1 MKQFFLYA
9 MMAAGVLASCSQ
21 NENDGLSENE
31 PVDLTPSAERIAISA
46 ASPSVIVNTRSA
58 GTVGADGATDP
69 TNEWSGQDLYIF
81 ACQKST
87 ESGETMND
95 RIPDRTT
102 YPLYNEH
109 GTVAS
114 GKSAPIVWEGDKTL
128 YFPRS
133 NAYDFFGYYADDA
146 ATDVPAT
153 EVMNGTNVVYV
164 PFTIDGSQDLM
175 IAKAALSEEQET
187 VLGSDAIKAYSA
199 FTARKNV
206 QPSMKF
212 EHLLTR
218 LVFKVQG
225 LGGDKPENVYVQS
238 IKVKSKATGKLVVVY
253 NAADNKG
260 IKWNAADDG
269 STLLALQERNE
280 AGKMQDLNF
289 GTVIPDNLPDKIED
303 LTSELGRYHAS
314 ATGTPASVVGEALL
328 VNPGVDKYE
337 VEVEVVQ
344 YYDKD
349 GKLIP
354 DEKDVA
360 GNSKRYYKYTL
371 ELNATDVK
379 QTNSDESAGI
389 NTFAASTSYNVIIG
403 IYGLVPMEITA
414 ELGEWVIGGDITV
427 VPDDM

>member
-31 PVDLTPSAERIAISA
+31 PVDLTPSAERIEIAA
-46 ASPSVIVNTRSA
+46 ASPSVVVKTRSA
-58 GTVGADGATDP
+58 GTVGADGAAEP
-69 TNEWSGQDLYIF
+69 TNVWSGQDLYIF

-95 RIPDRTT
+95 RISDKST

-114 GKSAPIVWEGDKTL
+114 GKTAPIAWDGGKTL

-133 NAYDFFGYYADDA
+133 NAYDFFGYYGDDA
-146 ATDVPAT
+146 TGTPAT
-153 EVMNGTNVVYV
+153 EAINGTNVVYV

-175 IAKAALSEEQET
+175 IAKAALSAEQEAA
-187 VLGSDAIKAYSA
+187 LGNDAKKAYSA

-225 LGGDKPENVYVQS
+225 LGDAKPENVYVQS

-253 NAADNKG
+253 NAPENKGLKWDVADN
-260 IKWNAADDG
+260 G
-269 STLLALQERNE
+269 STLLALKERND
-280 AGKMQDLNF
+280 AGQMQDLNF
-289 GTVIPDNLPDKIED
+289 GIEIPEDLPAQKDDKII
-303 LTSELGRYHAS
+303 LGKYHAS
-314 ATGTPASVVGEALL
+314 AKNSPANVVGEALL
-328 VNPGVDKYE
+328 VNPDVDKYE

-344 YYDKD
+344 YYDQD

-354 DEKDVA
+354 DDKDVA

-379 QTNSDESAGI
+379 QTDSEESAGI
-389 NTFAASTSYNVIIG
+389 QTFAASSSYNVIIG
-403 IYGLVPMEITA
+403 IYGLEPMKISA
-414 ELGEWVIGGDITV
+414 ELGDWVVAGDITV

>member
-21 NENDGLSENE
+21 NENDGLPENE
-31 PVDLTPSAERIAISA
+31 PVDLTPSAERIVIAA
-46 ASPSVIVNTRSA
+46 ASPSVVVNTRGA
-58 GTVGADGATDP
+58 GTVGADGAADP
-69 TNEWSGQDLYIF
+69 TNVWSGQDLYIF
-81 ACQKST
+81 ACQKNT
-87 ESGETMND
+87 DSGETMND
-95 RIPDRTT
+95 RIPVMST

-114 GKSAPIVWEGDKTL
+114 GKTAPIVWDGDKTL

-146 ATDVPAT
+146 TTGAPAT
-153 EVMNGTNVVYV
+153 EAMNGTNVVYV

-175 IAKAALSEEQET
+175 IAKAALSAEQEAA
-187 VLGSDAIKAYSA
+187 LGADANKAYSA

-225 LGGDKPENVYVQS
+225 LGDAKPENVYVQS

-253 NAADNKG
+253 NAPENKGLKWDVADN
-260 IKWNAADDG
+260 G
-269 STLLALQERNE
+269 STLLALKERNE

-289 GTVIPDNLPDKIED
+289 GITIPENLPNQKDDQII
-303 LTSELGRYHAS
+303 LGKYHAS
-314 ATGTPASVVGEALL
+314 AKNSPANVVGEALL
-328 VNPGVDKYE
+328 VNPNVDKYE

-344 YYDKD
+344 YYDQD

-354 DEKDVA
+354 DDKDVA

-379 QTNSDESAGI
+379 QTDSEESAGI
-389 NTFAASTSYNVIIG
+389 QTFAASTSYNVIIG
-403 IYGLVPMEITA
+403 IYGLEPMKISA